1 MPNLV
6 KMPHCLDRQNM
17 TCRAVVETPKGS
29 RSKFDYDEESGLF
42 ELAGLLPEGMSFPL
56 AFGFVP
62 STKGEDGDPL
72 DVMVLHDE
80 AVPIGTLL
88 TVRLIGVIEAEQTEN
103 GQTVRNDRLLAVTT
117 CSHQHEGQR
126 DIGAL
131 AKTFLDHLAG
141 FWVNYNMLKGKSFQV
156 RGLHGAERAASLV
169 EAGSGRGGGEGAPET
184 VSRPASE
191 TDDAAHV
198 TAGSSRA
205 FRPVDPGDGVPPGV
219 AVIEPE
225 PLDDEARR
233 ARDALSTHLSRK

>member
-6 KMPHCLDRQNM
+6 KMPHRLDHQDM
-17 TCRAVVETPKGS
+17 TCRVVVETPKGS

-56 AFGFVP
+56 VFGFVP

-88 TVRLIGVIEAEQTEN
+88 TVRLIGVIGAEQTE
-103 GQTVRNDRLLAVTT
+103 GDKTVRNDRLLAVTT
-117 CSHQHEGQR
+117 CSHQHKGLL
-126 DIGAL
+126 DIEAL
-131 AKTFLDHLAG
+131 GKTFVDHLAG
-141 FWVNYNMLKGKSFQV
+141 FWVNYNTMKGKGFEV
-156 RGLHGAERAASLV
+156 HGLHGAERAASLV
-169 EAGSGRGGGEGAPET
+169 EAGSGADGEAAPET
-184 VSRPASE
+184 ASQPLPE
-191 TDDAAHV
+191 TDDAAH
-198 TAGSSRA
+198 ASLGSSRT
-205 FRPVDPGDGVPPGV
+205 FRPIDPSDGVLPGV

-233 ARDALSTHLSRK
+233 ARDALTSHLSGK